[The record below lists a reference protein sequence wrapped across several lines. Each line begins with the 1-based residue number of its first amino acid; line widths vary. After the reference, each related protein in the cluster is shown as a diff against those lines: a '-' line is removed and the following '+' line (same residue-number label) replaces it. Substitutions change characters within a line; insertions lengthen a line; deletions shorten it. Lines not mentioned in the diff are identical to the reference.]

1 MDHDGR
7 PIRQRREM
15 FGCHELQINP
25 REKCVLMR
33 TDAAFR
39 TRIAL
44 RSQAWARSC
53 LHGQGAVLPIT
64 SIRANLA
71 FNKQVMGWMSV

>member
-1 MDHDGR
+1 
-7 PIRQRREM
+7 
-15 FGCHELQINP
+15 
-25 REKCVLMR
+25 MR